1 MAEKATAKE
10 ALEKLKNKL
19 ECTICLTDYTD
30 PKLLPCF
37 HVFCKKCLEPLVI
50 QDHDGLSLQC
60 PICRHSTKLPPKGV
74 AGLQSDFHVEHL
86 FEIRDAFEKAKQ
98 PQKTRCEKCE
108 GDNATGFCRDCAEF
122 ICDACTTVHRKWKQF
137 KSHEIISL
145 EEVQTEAT
153 NLVRPKKQV
162 SYCPRHPESILKIFC
177 ETCSELICVDC
188 TIGLHPR
195 PEHCYNL
202 VSVTFPKHKDEI
214 LASLQP
220 VKQQL
225 STVIKALHS
234 SEERVREIEEQ
245 KTTIEAA
252 VHKEINLL
260 QQLLEQRR
268 TELISKLDRHLTQ
281 LKLKTLATQRDQVEL
296 VQVKLSSCLDYVEGG
311 LKTGTE
317 GEVLAMKA
325 PVLKRIK
332 QITADFKPATLQPE
346 EEANLEL
353 KASNKQDLQQACKE
367 FGDIKIP
374 EVSPENSYA
383 KGENLER
390 GTVGEEAVVMVT
402 TMSVTNREYTHQTNL
417 TAELV
422 HCKSKSTLQCDVQ
435 EHEKSQYKITYHP
448 MKRGKHRLNIK
459 INGREL
465 QGSPFI
471 IAVTSSP
478 QSLGRPGRVIGNLKT
493 PYSVTT
499 NSQNQ
504 IIVTEYS
511 SNCVSVFSPVGEKIH
526 SFGSEGTN
534 DGQFQYP
541 RGVTV
546 DNVGNIYV
554 VDKNNHRIHKFSTD
568 GKFIQSVGTLGP
580 GQLQFYHP
588 LGVSFNP
595 NNQKLYVCDHGNHR
609 VQVVN
614 TDLTYHSTI
623 GRKGTG
629 NGEFQNTVDIAFNS
643 NGDIYVTD
651 YFNHRVQIF
660 NQDGIFLR
668 TLRNKQQGQT
678 LEYPFGIAVDSSDTV
693 YVSERYRGCI
703 SVFTAEGE
711 YLTTFGG
718 KGEAE
723 GLFNCPY
730 GLHIDKNDSLLVCD
744 SDNGRIQLF

>member
-37 HVFCKKCLEPLVI
+37 HVFCKKCLESLVI
-50 QDHDGLSLQC
+50 QDHDSLSLQC
-60 PICRHSTKLPPKGV
+60 PSCRHSTKLPPKGV

-108 GDNATGFCRDCAEF
+108 DDNATGFCRDCGEF

-153 NLVRPKKQV
+153 NLVLPKKQV
-162 SYCPRHPESILKIFC
+162 SYCPRHPKKKLKIFC
-177 ETCSELICVDC
+177 ETCSELICNDC
-188 TIGLHPR
+188 TVGLHPR

-202 VSVTFPKHKDEI
+202 VSDIFTKHKDEI
-214 LASLQP
+214 VASLQP

-225 STVIKALHS
+225 STVTKALHS
-234 SEERVREIEEQ
+234 LEESVREIEEQ
-245 KTTIEAA
+245 KMTIEAA

-268 TELISKLDRHLTQ
+268 TELISKLDHLTQ

-311 LKTGTE
+311 MKTGTE
-317 GEVLAMKA
+317 GEVLAMKV
-325 PVLKRIK
+325 PVLKRIE

-353 KASNKQDLQQACKE
+353 IANTKQDLQQASKE

-374 EVSPENSYA
+374 EVSPENSYTR
-383 KGENLER
+383 GEGLVR
-390 GTVGEEAVVMVT
+390 ATVGEQAVAMVT

-422 HCKSKSTLQCDVQ
+422 HCKSKSPIQCVIQ
-435 EHEKSQYKITYHP
+435 NQRNSQYKITYQP
-448 MKRGKHRLNIK
+448 TKRGKHQLNIK
-459 INGREL
+459 INGREI

-478 QSLGRPGRVIGNLKT
+478 QSLGRPVRVIGNLQN
-493 PYSVTT
+493 PYFVTT

-504 IIVTEYS
+504 VIVTEANS
-511 SNCVSVFSPVGEKIH
+511 KCVSVFSPEGEKFH
-526 SFGSEGTN
+526 SFGSDGTN
-534 DGQFQYP
+534 DGQFQFP
-541 RGVTV
+541 TGVTV
-546 DNVGNIYV
+546 DNVGNFYV
-554 VDKNNHRIHKFSTD
+554 VDNINHHIYKFSSD
-568 GKFIQSVGTLGP
+568 GKFIQSVGTQGN
-580 GQLQFYHP
+580 GQLQFYCP
-588 LGVSFNP
+588 MGVSFNP
-595 NNQKLYVCDHGNHR
+595 NNQKLYVCDQNNHR
-609 VQVVN
+609 VQVLD

-629 NGEFQNTVDIAFNS
+629 NGEFQYTQDIAFNS
-643 NGDIYVTD
+643 NGDMYITD
-651 YFNHRVQIF
+651 YHNHRVQIF

-678 LEYPFGIAVDSSDTV
+678 LQYPVGIAVDSSDTV
-693 YVSERYRGCI
+693 YVSERSRGCI

-723 GLFNCPY
+723 GQFKFPH

-744 SDNGRIQLF
+744 RNNGRIQFF

>member
-1 MAEKATAKE
+1 M
-10 ALEKLKNKL
+10 
-19 ECTICLTDYTD
+19 
-30 PKLLPCF
+30 
-37 HVFCKKCLEPLVI
+37 
-50 QDHDGLSLQC
+50 
-60 PICRHSTKLPPKGV
+60 
-74 AGLQSDFHVEHL
+74 SD
-86 FEIRDAFEKAKQ
+86 
-98 PQKTRCEKCE
+98 
-108 GDNATGFCRDCAEF
+108 
-122 ICDACTTVHRKWKQF
+122 
-137 KSHEIISL
+137 
-145 EEVQTEAT
+145 
-153 NLVRPKKQV
+153 
-162 SYCPRHPESILKIFC
+162 IF
-177 ETCSELICVDC
+177 T
-188 TIGLHPR
+188 
-195 PEHCYNL
+195 
-202 VSVTFPKHKDEI
+202 KHKDEI
-214 LASLQP
+214 VASLQP

-225 STVIKALHS
+225 STVTKALHS
-234 SEERVREIEEQ
+234 FEESVREIEEQ
-245 KTTIEAA
+245 KMTIEAA

-268 TELISKLDRHLTQ
+268 TELISKLDHLTQ

-311 LKTGTE
+311 MKTGTE

-367 FGDIKIP
+367 FGDIP
-374 EVSPENSYA
+374 EIIAYA

-478 QSLGRPGRVIGNLKT
+478 QSLGRPGRVIGN
-493 PYSVTT
+493 PYFVTT

-504 IIVTEYS
+504 IIVTENIS
-511 SNCVSVFSPVGEKIH
+511 HCVSVFSPEGEKIH

-534 DGQFQYP
+534 DGQFQVP
-541 RGVTV
+541 TGVTV

-554 VDKNNHRIHKFSTD
+554 VDNNNHHIHKFTPN
-568 GKFIQSVGTLGP
+568 GKFIQSVGICGT
-580 GQLQFYHP
+580 GQLQFNYP
-588 LGVSFNP
+588 MGVSFNP
-595 NNQKLYVCDHGNHR
+595 NNQKLYVCDQGNHR

-614 TDLTYHSTI
+614 TDLTFHSTI

-629 NGEFQNTVDIAFNS
+629 NGEFQNTVDIAFNN
-643 NGDIYVTD
+643 NGDIYITD
-651 YFNHRVQIF
+651 CHNHRVQVF
-660 NQDGIFLR
+660 NQDGIFLP

-678 LEYPFGIAVDSSDTV
+678 IQYPVGIAVDSSSTV
-693 YVSERYRGCI
+693 YVSERDRDYI

-711 YLTTFGG
+711 YLTMFGG
-718 KGEAE
+718 RGKAE
-723 GLFNCPY
+723 GQFKFTY

-744 SDNGRIQLF
+744 RNNDRIQIF

>member
-19 ECTICLTDYTD
+19 KCTICLTDYTD

-74 AGLQSDFHVEHL
+74 AALQSDFHVEHL
-86 FEIRDAFEKAKQ
+86 FEIRDAFEEAKQ
-98 PQKTRCEKCE
+98 PQTTRCEKCE
-108 GDNATGFCRDCAEF
+108 DDNTTGFCRDCGEF
-122 ICDACTTVHRKWKQF
+122 ICDACTTLHRKWKQF

-177 ETCSELICVDC
+177 ETCSELICIDC
-188 TIGLHPR
+188 TIKLHQG
-195 PEHCYNL
+195 HNYDL
-202 VSVTFPKHKDEI
+202 VADTFSKHKDEI
-214 LASLQP
+214 VASLQP
-220 VKQQL
+220 VKQQF
-225 STVIKALHS
+225 STVTKALHTF
-234 SEERVREIEEQ
+234 EERVREIEEQ
-245 KTTIEAA
+245 KTTTEAA

-268 TELISKLDRHLTQ
+268 AELISKLDHLTQ
-281 LKLKTLATQRDQVEL
+281 MKLKTLATQRDQVEL
-296 VQVKLSSCLDYVEGG
+296 VQVKLSSCLDYVDGG
-311 LKTGTE
+311 LKIGTE
-317 GEVLAMKA
+317 GEVLATKA
-325 PVLKRIK
+325 LVLKRIK

-346 EEANLEL
+346 EGADLEL
-353 KASNKQDLQQACKE
+353 IANTKQDLQQACKE

-374 EVSPENSYA
+374 EVSPENSYTR
-383 KGENLER
+383 GEGLVR
-390 GTVGEEAVVMVT
+390 ATVGEQAVAMVT
-402 TMSVTNREYTHQTNL
+402 TMSVTNIHQTNL

-422 HCKSKSTLQCDVQ
+422 HCKSKDTLHTDIQMQ
-435 EHEKSQYKITYHP
+435 QKITYQP
-448 MKRGKHRLNIK
+448 TKRGNHQLNIK
-459 INGREL
+459 INGREI
-465 QGSPFI
+465 QDSPFI

-478 QSLGRPGRVIGNLKT
+478 QSLGRPVRVIGNLQM
-493 PYSVTT
+493 PWFVTT
-499 NSQNQ
+499 NNQNQ
-504 IIVTEYS
+504 IIVTESS
-511 SNCVSVFSPVGEKIH
+511 SNCVSVFSPEGEKIH

-534 DGQFQYP
+534 DGRFQVP
-541 RGVTV
+541 TGVTV

-554 VDKNNHRIHKFSTD
+554 VDNNNHRIHKFTPNR
-568 GKFIQSVGTLGP
+568 KFIQSVGTCGT
-580 GQLQFYHP
+580 GQLEFNYP

-595 NNQKLYVCDHGNHR
+595 NNQKFYVCDQSNHR

-614 TDLTYHSTI
+614 TDLTFHSTI

-629 NGEFQNTVDIAFNS
+629 NGEFKYTVDIAFNS

-651 YFNHRVQIF
+651 YHNHRVQIF

-678 LEYPFGIAVDSSDTV
+678 LEYPFGIAMDSSDTV
-693 YVSERYRGCI
+693 YVSERNRGCI

-711 YLTTFGG
+711 YLTTFGSEG
-718 KGEAE
+718 KAE
-723 GLFNCPY
+723 GQFDCPY
-730 GLHIDKNDSLLVCD
+730 GLHIDKNDSLFVCD
-744 SDNGRIQLF
+744 FNNGRIQIF

>member
-19 ECTICLTDYTD
+19 KCTICLTDYTD

-74 AGLQSDFHVEHL
+74 AALQSDFHVEHL

-98 PQKTRCEKCE
+98 PQTTRCEKCE
-108 GDNATGFCRDCAEF
+108 DDNTTGFCRDCGEF
-122 ICDACTTVHRKWKQF
+122 ICDACTTLHRKWKQF

-177 ETCSELICVDC
+177 ETCSELICIDC
-188 TIGLHPR
+188 TIKLHKG
-195 PEHCYNL
+195 HNYDL
-202 VSVTFPKHKDEI
+202 VADTFSKHKDEI
-214 LASLQP
+214 VASLQP
-220 VKQQL
+220 VKQQF
-225 STVIKALHS
+225 STVTKALHTF
-234 SEERVREIEEQ
+234 EERVREIEEQ
-245 KTTIEAA
+245 KTTTEAA

-268 TELISKLDRHLTQ
+268 AELINKLDHLTQ

-296 VQVKLSSCLDYVEGG
+296 VQVKLSSCLDYVDGG

-317 GEVLAMKA
+317 GEVLAMKT

-332 QITADFKPATLQPE
+332 QITADFKPSTLQPE
-346 EEANLEL
+346 EGADLEL
-353 KASNKQDLQQACKE
+353 IANTKQDLQQACKE

-374 EVSPENSYA
+374 EVSPENSYTR
-383 KGENLER
+383 GEGLVR
-390 GTVGEEAVVMVT
+390 ATVGEQAVAMVT
-402 TMSVTNREYTHQTNL
+402 TMSVTNIHQTNL

-422 HCKSKSTLQCDVQ
+422 HCKSKDTLHTDIQMQ
-435 EHEKSQYKITYHP
+435 QKITYQP
-448 MKRGKHRLNIK
+448 TKRGKHQLNIK
-459 INGREL
+459 INGREI

-478 QSLGRPGRVIGNLKT
+478 QSLGRPVRVIGNLQM
-493 PYSVTT
+493 PWFVTT
-499 NSQNQ
+499 NNQNQ
-504 IIVTEYS
+504 IIVTESS
-511 SNCVSVFSPVGEKIH
+511 SNCVSVFSPEGEKIH

-534 DGQFQYP
+534 DGRFQVP
-541 RGVTV
+541 TGVTV

-554 VDKNNHRIHKFSTD
+554 VDNNNHRIHKFTPNR
-568 GKFIQSVGTLGP
+568 KFIQSVGTCGT
-580 GQLQFYHP
+580 GQLQFNYP
-588 LGVSFNP
+588 LGISFNP
-595 NNQKLYVCDHGNHR
+595 NNQKFYVCDQSNHR

-614 TDLTYHSTI
+614 TDLTIHSTI
-623 GRKGTG
+623 GREGKR
-629 NGEFQNTVDIAFNS
+629 NGEFKYTVDIAFNS

-651 YFNHRVQIF
+651 YHNHRVQIF
-660 NQDGIFLR
+660 NQD
-668 TLRNKQQGQT
+668 
-678 LEYPFGIAVDSSDTV
+678 
-693 YVSERYRGCI
+693 
-703 SVFTAEGE
+703 
-711 YLTTFGG
+711 
-718 KGEAE
+718 
-723 GLFNCPY
+723 
-730 GLHIDKNDSLLVCD
+730 
-744 SDNGRIQLF
+744 

>member
-37 HVFCKKCLEPLVI
+37 HIFCKKCLEPLVI

-98 PQKTRCEKCE
+98 PEKTRCEKCE

-153 NLVRPKKQV
+153 DLVLPKKQV
-162 SYCPRHPESILKIFC
+162 SYCPRHPESILKVFC
-177 ETCSELICVDC
+177 ETCSELICIDC

-202 VSVTFPKHKDEI
+202 VSDIFPKHKDEI

-234 SEERVREIEEQ
+234 LEERVREIQEQ

-268 TELISKLDRHLTQ
+268 TELISKLDHLTQ

-332 QITADFKPATLQPE
+332 QITADFKLAALQPE

-367 FGDIKIP
+367 FGDIP
-374 EVSPENSYA
+374 EIIVYA

-478 QSLGRPGRVIGNLKT
+478 QSLGRPGRVIGN
-493 PYSVTT
+493 PYFVTT

-504 IIVTEYS
+504 IIVTENIS
-511 SNCVSVFSPVGEKIH
+511 HCVSVFSPEGEKIH

-534 DGQFQYP
+534 DGQFQFP
-541 RGVTV
+541 SGVTV

-554 VDKNNHRIHKFSTD
+554 VDKNNHRIKKFTPD
-568 GKFIQSVGTLGP
+568 GKFIQSVGTRGS
-580 GQLQFYHP
+580 GQLQFNHP
-588 LGVSFNP
+588 MGVSFNP
-595 NNQKLYVCDHGNHR
+595 NDQKLYVCDHGNDR
-609 VQVVN
+609 LQVVN
-614 TDLTYHSTI
+614 TDMTYHSTI

-629 NGEFQNTVDIAFNS
+629 NGEFQSTVDTALNS

-651 YFNHRVQIF
+651 FNNDRVQVF
-660 NQDGIFLR
+660 TQDGIFLR

-678 LEYPFGIAVDSSDTV
+678 LHHPFGIAMDSSDTV
-693 YVSERYRGCI
+693 YVSEWDTGCI

-711 YLTTFGG
+711 FLTTFGVEG
-718 KGEAE
+718 KAE
-723 GLFNCPY
+723 GQFKFPF

-744 SDNGRIQLF
+744 RNNGRIQIF

>member
-1 MAEKATAKE
+1 MAEKATAKQ
-10 ALEKLKNKL
+10 ALERLQNKL

-37 HVFCKKCLEPLVI
+37 HIFCKKCLEPLVI

-98 PQKTRCEKCE
+98 PQKTKCEKCE
-108 GDNATGFCRDCAEF
+108 DDNATGFCRDCGEF

-177 ETCSELICVDC
+177 ETCSELICIDC
-188 TIGLHPR
+188 TIKLHQG
-195 PEHCYNL
+195 HNYDL
-202 VSVTFPKHKDEI
+202 VADTFSKHKNEI
-214 LASLQP
+214 VARLQP
-220 VKQQL
+220 VKQQF
-225 STVIKALHS
+225 STVTKALHTF
-234 SEERVREIEEQ
+234 EERVREIEEQ
-245 KTTIEAA
+245 KMTTEAA

-268 TELISKLDRHLTQ
+268 TELISKLDHLTQ

-296 VQVKLSSCLDYVEGG
+296 VQVKLSSCLDYVDGG

-317 GEVLAMKA
+317 GEVLAMKT

-332 QITADFKPATLQPE
+332 QITADFKPSTLQPE
-346 EEANLEL
+346 EGADLEL
-353 KASNKQDLQQACKE
+353 IANTKQDLQQACKE

-374 EVSPENSYA
+374 EVSPENSYTR
-383 KGENLER
+383 GEGLVR
-390 GTVGEEAVVMVT
+390 ARVGEQAVAMVT
-402 TMSVTNREYTHQTNL
+402 TMSVTNIHQTNL

-422 HCKSKSTLQCDVQ
+422 HCKSKDTLHTDIQMQ
-435 EHEKSQYKITYHP
+435 QKITYQP
-448 MKRGKHRLNIK
+448 TKRGKHQLNIK
-459 INGREL
+459 INGREI
-465 QGSPFI
+465 QGSPFM

-478 QSLGRPGRVIGNLKT
+478 QSLGRPVTVIGNLQK
-493 PYSVTT
+493 PWFVTI
-499 NSQNQ
+499 NNQNQ
-504 IIVTEYS
+504 IIVTEAS
-511 SNCVSVFSPVGEKIH
+511 SNCVSVFSPEREKNH

-534 DGQFQYP
+534 DGHFQLP
-541 RGVTV
+541 SGVTV

-554 VDKNNHRIHKFSTD
+554 VDYNNHRVHKFTPD
-568 GKFIQSVGTLGP
+568 GKFIQSVGRRGSR
-580 GQLQFYHP
+580 QLQFNNP

-595 NNQKLYVCDHGNHR
+595 NNQKLYVCDQLNHR

-629 NGEFQNTVDIAFNS
+629 NGEFQYTVDIAFNS

-651 YFNHRVQIF
+651 FNNHRVQIF

-678 LEYPFGIAVDSSDTV
+678 LQNPFGIAVDSSDTV
-693 YVSERYRGCI
+693 YVSEENRGCI

-718 KGEAE
+718 EGKAE
-723 GLFNCPY
+723 GQFDCPR

-744 SDNGRIQLF
+744 RNNGRIQFF

>member
-1 MAEKATAKE
+1 M
-10 ALEKLKNKL
+10 
-19 ECTICLTDYTD
+19 
-30 PKLLPCF
+30 
-37 HVFCKKCLEPLVI
+37 I

-98 PQKTRCEKCE
+98 PQKTKCEKCE
-108 GDNATGFCRDCAEF
+108 DDNATGFCRDCGEF

-177 ETCSELICVDC
+177 ETCSELICIDC
-188 TIGLHPR
+188 TIKLHQG
-195 PEHCYNL
+195 HNYDL
-202 VSVTFPKHKDEI
+202 VADTFSKHKDEI
-214 LASLQP
+214 VASLQP
-220 VKQQL
+220 VKQQF
-225 STVIKALHS
+225 STVITALHTF
-234 SEERVREIEEQ
+234 EERVREIEEQ

-268 TELISKLDRHLTQ
+268 TELISKLDHLTQ

-296 VQVKLSSCLDYVEGG
+296 VQVKLSSCLDYVDGG

-346 EEANLEL
+346 EGADLGLIAN
-353 KASNKQDLQQACKE
+353 NKQDLQQACKE

-374 EVSPENSYA
+374 EVSPENSYTR
-383 KGENLER
+383 GEGLVR
-390 GTVGEEAVVMVT
+390 ATVGEQAVAMFT
-402 TMSVTNREYTHQTNL
+402 TMSDTNREYIHQTNL

-422 HCKSKSTLQCDVQ
+422 HCKSKDTLHTDIQMQ
-435 EHEKSQYKITYHP
+435 QNSQYKITYQP
-448 MKRGKHRLNIK
+448 TKRGKHQLNIK
-459 INGREL
+459 INGREI

-478 QSLGRPGRVIGNLKT
+478 QSLGQPVTVIENLHK
-493 PYSVTT
+493 PWFVTT

-504 IIVTEYS
+504 IIVTEAG
-511 SNCVSVFSPVGEKIH
+511 SNCVSMFSPEREKIH
-526 SFGSEGTN
+526 SFGSRGTI
-534 DGQFQYP
+534 DGQFQVP
-541 RGVTV
+541 SGVTI

-554 VDKNNHRIHKFSTD
+554 VEYNNNRIHKFSSD
-568 GKFIQSVGTLGP
+568 GKFIQSVGTKGS
-580 GQLQFYHP
+580 GQLQFYYP

-595 NNQKLYVCDHGNHR
+595 NNQKLYVCDQLNHR
-609 VQVVN
+609 LQVLN
-614 TDLTYHSTI
+614 TDLTFHSTI

-629 NGEFQNTVDIAFNS
+629 NGEFQYTQDIAFNS
-643 NGDIYVTD
+643 NGDIYATD
-651 YFNHRVQIF
+651 YHNHRVQIF

-678 LEYPFGIAVDSSDTV
+678 LENPFGIAVDSSDTV
-693 YVSERYRGCI
+693 YVGERSRGCI
-703 SVFTAEGE
+703 SIFTAEGE
-711 YLTTFGG
+711 YFTTFGG
-718 KGEAE
+718 EGEQE
-723 GLFNCPY
+723 GQFDSPF

-744 SDNGRIQLF
+744 SDNGRIQIF

>member
-1 MAEKATAKE
+1 M
-10 ALEKLKNKL
+10 
-19 ECTICLTDYTD
+19 
-30 PKLLPCF
+30 
-37 HVFCKKCLEPLVI
+37 
-50 QDHDGLSLQC
+50 
-60 PICRHSTKLPPKGV
+60 

-98 PQKTRCEKCE
+98 PQKTKCEKCE
-108 GDNATGFCRDCAEF
+108 DDNATGFCRDCGEF

-177 ETCSELICVDC
+177 ETCSELICIDC
-188 TIGLHPR
+188 TIKLHQG
-195 PEHCYNL
+195 HNYDL
-202 VSVTFPKHKDEI
+202 VADTFSKHKDEI
-214 LASLQP
+214 VASLQP
-220 VKQQL
+220 VKQQF
-225 STVIKALHS
+225 STVITALHTF
-234 SEERVREIEEQ
+234 EERVREIEEQ

-268 TELISKLDRHLTQ
+268 TELISKLDHLTQ

-296 VQVKLSSCLDYVEGG
+296 VQVKLSSCLDYVDGG

-346 EEANLEL
+346 EGADLGLIAN
-353 KASNKQDLQQACKE
+353 NKQDLQQACKE

-374 EVSPENSYA
+374 EVSPENSYTR
-383 KGENLER
+383 GEGLVR
-390 GTVGEEAVVMVT
+390 ATVGEQAVAMFT
-402 TMSVTNREYTHQTNL
+402 TMSDTNREYIHQTNL

-422 HCKSKSTLQCDVQ
+422 HCKSKDTLHTDIQMQ
-435 EHEKSQYKITYHP
+435 QNSQYKITYQP
-448 MKRGKHRLNIK
+448 TKRGKHQLNIK
-459 INGREL
+459 INGREI

-478 QSLGRPGRVIGNLKT
+478 QSLGQPVTVIENLHK
-493 PYSVTT
+493 PWFVTT

-504 IIVTEYS
+504 IIVTEAG
-511 SNCVSVFSPVGEKIH
+511 SNCVSMFSPEREKIH
-526 SFGSEGTN
+526 SFGSRGTI
-534 DGQFQYP
+534 DGQFQVP
-541 RGVTV
+541 SGVTI

-554 VDKNNHRIHKFSTD
+554 VEYNNNRIHKFSSD
-568 GKFIQSVGTLGP
+568 GKFIQSVGTKGS
-580 GQLQFYHP
+580 GQLQFYYP

-595 NNQKLYVCDHGNHR
+595 NNQKLYVCDQLNHR
-609 VQVVN
+609 LQVLN
-614 TDLTYHSTI
+614 TDLTFHSTI

-629 NGEFQNTVDIAFNS
+629 NGEFQYTQDIAFNS
-643 NGDIYVTD
+643 NGDIYATD
-651 YFNHRVQIF
+651 YHNHRVQIF

-678 LEYPFGIAVDSSDTV
+678 LENPFGIAVDSSDTV
-693 YVSERYRGCI
+693 YVGERSRGCI
-703 SVFTAEGE
+703 SIFTAEGE
-711 YLTTFGG
+711 YFTTFGG
-718 KGEAE
+718 EGEQE
-723 GLFNCPY
+723 GQFDSPF

-744 SDNGRIQLF
+744 SDNGRIQIF

>member
-19 ECTICLTDYTD
+19 ECTICLTDYID

-74 AGLQSDFHVEHL
+74 AGLQSDFHVQHL

-108 GDNATGFCRDCAEF
+108 DDNTTGFCRDCGEF
-122 ICDACTTVHRKWKQF
+122 ICDACTTLHRKWKQF

-153 NLVRPKKQV
+153 NLVQPKKQV

-177 ETCSELICVDC
+177 ETCSELICIDC
-188 TIGLHPR
+188 TIKLHQG
-195 PEHCYNL
+195 HNYDL
-202 VSVTFPKHKDEI
+202 VADTFSKHKDEI
-214 LASLQP
+214 VASLQP
-220 VKQQL
+220 VKQQF
-225 STVIKALHS
+225 STVTTALHTF
-234 SEERVREIEEQ
+234 EERVREIEKQ
-245 KTTIEAA
+245 KTTTEAA

-268 TELISKLDRHLTQ
+268 AELISKLDHLTQ
-281 LKLKTLATQRDQVEL
+281 MKLKTLATQRDQVEL
-296 VQVKLSSCLDYVEGG
+296 VQVKLSSCLDYVDGG
-311 LKTGTE
+311 LKIGTE

-325 PVLKRIK
+325 LVLKRIK

-346 EEANLEL
+346 EGADLEL
-353 KASNKQDLQQACKE
+353 IANTKQDLQQACKE

-374 EVSPENSYA
+374 EVSPENSYTR
-383 KGENLER
+383 GEGLVR
-390 GTVGEEAVVMVT
+390 ATVGEQAVAMVT
-402 TMSVTNREYTHQTNL
+402 TMSVTNREYIHQTNL
-417 TAELV
+417 TAEVV
-422 HCKSKSTLQCDVQ
+422 HCKSKSPIQCVIQ
-435 EHEKSQYKITYHP
+435 NQQNSQYKITYQP
-448 MKRGKHRLNIK
+448 TKRGKHQLNIK
-459 INGREL
+459 INGRKV

-478 QSLGRPGRVIGNLKT
+478 QSLGQPVRVIGNLKT
-493 PYSVTT
+493 PWSVTT

-504 IIVTEYS
+504 IIVTEAG
-511 SNCVSVFSPVGEKIH
+511 SNCVSVFSPKGKKIQ

-534 DGQFQYP
+534 DGQFQHP
-541 RGVTV
+541 SCVTV

-554 VDKNNHRIHKFSTD
+554 VDYNNHCIHKFKPD
-568 GKFIQSVGTLGP
+568 GKFIQSVGTQGT
-580 GQLQFYHP
+580 GQLQFYYP
-588 LGVSFNP
+588 LGVSFNS
-595 NNQKLYVCDHGNHR
+595 NNQKLYVCDQNNHR
-609 VQVVN
+609 VQVLD
-614 TDLTYHSTI
+614 TDLTYHSII

-629 NGEFQNTVDIAFNS
+629 NGEFQYTVDIAFNS

-651 YFNHRVQIF
+651 FNNYRVQVF

-668 TLRNKQQGQT
+668 TLRNKQQGET
-678 LEYPFGIAVDSSDTV
+678 LHYPNGIAVDSSDTV
-693 YVSERYRGCI
+693 YVGESDRGCI

-718 KGEAE
+718 EGEAE
-723 GLFNCPY
+723 GQFDWPH

-744 SDNGRIQLF
+744 RNNGRIQIF

>member
-37 HVFCKKCLEPLVI
+37 HVFCKNCLEPLVI

-60 PICRHSTKLPPKGV
+60 PICHHSTKLPPKGV
-74 AGLQSDFHVEHL
+74 VGLQSDFHVEHL
-86 FEIRDAFEKAKQ
+86 FEIRDAFEKAIQ

-108 GDNATGFCRDCAEF
+108 DDNATGFCRDCGEF
-122 ICDACTTVHRKWKQF
+122 VCDACTTVHRKWKQF

-177 ETCSELICVDC
+177 ETCSELICIDC
-188 TIGLHPR
+188 TIKLHQG
-195 PEHCYNL
+195 HNYDL
-202 VSVTFPKHKDEI
+202 VADTFSKHKDEI
-214 LASLQP
+214 VASLQP
-220 VKQQL
+220 VKQQF
-225 STVIKALHS
+225 STVTKALRTF
-234 SEERVREIEEQ
+234 EERVREIEEQ
-245 KTTIEAA
+245 KTTTEAA

-268 TELISKLDRHLTQ
+268 AELINKLDHLTQ

-296 VQVKLSSCLDYVEGG
+296 VQVKLSSCLDYVDGG

-332 QITADFKPATLQPE
+332 QITADFKPSTLQPE
-346 EEANLEL
+346 EGADLEL
-353 KASNKQDLQQACKE
+353 IANTKQDLQQACKE
-367 FGDIKIP
+367 FGDIKIT
-374 EVSPENSYA
+374 EVSPENSYTR
-383 KGENLER
+383 GEGLVR
-390 GTVGEEAVVMVT
+390 ATVGEQAVAMVS
-402 TMSVTNREYTHQTNL
+402 TMSVTNREYIHQTNL

-422 HCKSKSTLQCDVQ
+422 YCKSKSPILCVIQNQ
-435 EHEKSQYKITYHP
+435 QNSQYKITYQP
-448 MKRGKHRLNIK
+448 TKRGKHQLNIK
-459 INGREL
+459 INGREI

-471 IAVTSSP
+471 VAVTSSP
-478 QSLGRPGRVIGNLKT
+478 QSLGQPVKVIGNLQK
-493 PYSVTT
+493 PHFVTT

-504 IIVTEYS
+504 IIVTEAGSKY
-511 SNCVSVFSPVGEKIH
+511 VSVFSPEGKKIQ

-534 DGQFQYP
+534 DGQFQFP
-541 RGVTV
+541 GGVTV
-546 DNVGNIYV
+546 DNVDNIYV
-554 VDKNNHRIHKFSTD
+554 VDKSNNRIQKFSSD
-568 GKFIQSVGTLGP
+568 GKFNQSVGTQGS
-580 GQLQFYHP
+580 GQLQFYYP
-588 LGVSFNP
+588 MGVSFNP
-595 NNQKLYVCDHGNHR
+595 NNQKLYVCDQWNHR

-629 NGEFQNTVDIAFNS
+629 NGEFQHTQDIAFNS

-651 YFNHRVQIF
+651 CNNHRVQIF
-660 NQDGIFLR
+660 KQDGIFLR

-678 LEYPFGIAVDSSDTV
+678 LQYPFGIAVDSSDTV
-693 YVSERYRGCI
+693 YVSEQFKGCI

-718 KGEAE
+718 E
-723 GLFNCPY
+723 GKKEGQFKLPF
-730 GLHIDKNDSLLVCD
+730 GLHINKNDSLLVCD
-744 SDNGRIQLF
+744 INNGRIQIF

>member
-10 ALEKLKNKL
+10 ALGKLKNKL

-50 QDHDGLSLQC
+50 QDHAGLSLQC

-86 FEIRDAFEKAKQ
+86 FEIRDFFEKAKQ

-108 GDNATGFCRDCAEF
+108 DDNATGFCRDCGEF

-137 KSHEIISL
+137 KRHEIISL

-153 NLVRPKKQV
+153 NLVLPKKQV

-177 ETCSELICVDC
+177 ETCSELIC
-188 TIGLHPR
+188 IGLHPR

-202 VSVTFPKHKDEI
+202 VSHIFTKHKDEI
-214 LASLQP
+214 VASLQP

-225 STVIKALHS
+225 STVTKAF
-234 SEERVREIEEQ
+234 EERVRGIEEQ
-245 KTTIEAA
+245 KMTIEVA

-268 TELISKLDRHLTQ
+268 TELISKLDHLTQ
-281 LKLKTLATQRDQVEL
+281 LKLKTLATQRDQVEP
-296 VQVKLSSCLDYVEGG
+296 VHVKLSSCLDYIEGG

-367 FGDIKIP
+367 FGDIP
-374 EVSPENSYA
+374 EIIAYA
-383 KGENLER
+383 KGESLER

-422 HCKSKSTLQCDVQ
+422 HCKSKDTVRTDIQMQ
-435 EHEKSQYKITYHP
+435 QNSQYKITYQP
-448 MKRGKHRLNIK
+448 TKRGKHQLNIK
-459 INGREL
+459 INGREI

-471 IAVTSSP
+471 IAVISLP
-478 QSLGRPGRVIGNLKT
+478 QSLGQPVRVIGNLKM
-493 PYSVTT
+493 PYFVTT
-499 NSQNQ
+499 NGQNQ
-504 IIVTEYS
+504 IIVTEAG
-511 SNCVSVFSPVGEKIH
+511 SNCVSVFSPDGEKIH

-534 DGQFQYP
+534 DGQFQFP
-541 RGVTV
+541 IGVTV

-554 VDKNNHRIHKFSTD
+554 VDKNNHRIQKFTPD
-568 GKFIQSVGTLGP
+568 GKFIQSVGTPGS
-580 GQLQFYHP
+580 GQLQFNYP

-595 NNQKLYVCDHGNHR
+595 NNQKLYVCDQLNHR
-609 VQVVN
+609 VQVLN
-614 TDLTYHSTI
+614 TDLTFHSTI

-629 NGEFQNTVDIAFNS
+629 NDEFKYTIDIAFNS

-651 YFNHRVQIF
+651 FDNLRVHIF

-668 TLRNKQQGQT
+668 TLRNKQQGQI
-678 LEYPFGIAVDSSDTV
+678 LHYPNSIAVDSSDTV
-693 YVSERYRGCI
+693 YVGERDRGCS

-711 YLTTFGG
+711 YLTFGG
-718 KGEAE
+718 RGEAE
-723 GLFNCPY
+723 GQFKFPY

-744 SDNGRIQLF
+744 RNNGRIQIF

>member
-74 AGLQSDFHVEHL
+74 AALQSDFHVEHM

-108 GDNATGFCRDCAEF
+108 DDNTTGFCRDCGEF

-177 ETCSELICVDC
+177 ETCSELICIDC

-202 VSVTFPKHKDEI
+202 VSDIFPKHKEEI
-214 LASLQP
+214 VASLQP

-225 STVIKALHS
+225 STVTKALHTF
-234 SEERVREIEEQ
+234 EERVREIEEQ
-245 KTTIEAA
+245 KTITEAA

-268 TELISKLDRHLTQ
+268 AELISKLDHLTQ
-281 LKLKTLATQRDQVEL
+281 LKLKTLTTQRDQVEL
-296 VQVKLSSCLDYVEGG
+296 VQVKLSSCLDYVDGG

-317 GEVLAMKA
+317 GEVLAMKT

-346 EEANLEL
+346 EEADLEL
-353 KASNKQDLQQACKE
+353 IANNKQDLQQACKE

-374 EVSPENSYA
+374 EVSPENSYTR
-383 KGENLER
+383 GEGLVLA
-390 GTVGEEAVVMVT
+390 TVGEQAVAMVT
-402 TMSVTNREYTHQTNL
+402 TMSVTNREYIHQTNL

-422 HCKSKSTLQCDVQ
+422 HCKSKDTLHTDIQMQ
-435 EHEKSQYKITYHP
+435 QNSQYKITYQP
-448 MKRGKHRLNIK
+448 TKRGKHQLNIK
-459 INGREL
+459 INGREI

-478 QSLGRPGRVIGNLKT
+478 QSLERPVRVIGNLKT
-493 PYSVTT
+493 PCFVTT

-504 IIVTEYS
+504 IIVTEAG
-511 SNCVSVFSPVGEKIH
+511 SNCVSVFSPEGEKIH

-534 DGQFQYP
+534 DGQFQFP
-541 RGVTV
+541 SGVTV

-554 VDKNNHRIHKFSTD
+554 VDNNNHRIHKFSSD
-568 GKFIQSVGTLGP
+568 GKFIQSVGTLGS
-580 GQLQFYHP
+580 GQLQFKYP
-588 LGVSFNP
+588 MGVSFNP
-595 NNQKLYVCDHGNHR
+595 NNQKLYVCDQLNHR
-609 VQVVN
+609 VQFVN
-614 TDLTYHSTI
+614 TDLTFHSTI
-623 GRKGTG
+623 GRKRTG
-629 NGEFQNTVDIAFNS
+629 NGEFKATKDIAFNS
-643 NGDIYVTD
+643 NGDIYITD
-651 YFNHRVQIF
+651 CYNHRVQIF
-660 NQDGIFLR
+660 NQDEIFLR

-678 LEYPFGIAVDSSDTV
+678 LQYPVGIAVDSSDTV
-693 YVSERYRGCI
+693 YVSERHRDCI

-718 KGEAE
+718 KGKTE
-723 GLFNCPY
+723 GQFDWPH

-744 SDNGRIQLF
+744 MHNGRIQIF

>member
-74 AGLQSDFHVEHL
+74 AALQSDFHVEHL

-108 GDNATGFCRDCAEF
+108 DDNATGFCRDCGEF

-177 ETCSELICVDC
+177 ETCSELICIDC
-188 TIGLHPR
+188 TIKLHQG
-195 PEHCYNL
+195 HNYDL
-202 VSVTFPKHKDEI
+202 VADTFSKHKDEI
-214 LASLQP
+214 VASLQP
-220 VKQQL
+220 VKQQF
-225 STVIKALHS
+225 STVTTALHTF
-234 SEERVREIEEQ
+234 EERVREIEEQ
-245 KTTIEAA
+245 KTTTEAA

-268 TELISKLDRHLTQ
+268 AELISKLDHLTQ

-296 VQVKLSSCLDYVEGG
+296 VQVKLSSCLDYVERG

-346 EEANLEL
+346 EGADLEL
-353 KASNKQDLQQACKE
+353 IANNKQDLQQACKE

-374 EVSPENSYA
+374 EVSPENSYTR
-383 KGENLER
+383 GEGLVR
-390 GTVGEEAVVMVT
+390 ATVGEQAVAMVT
-402 TMSVTNREYTHQTNL
+402 TMSVTNIHQTNL

-422 HCKSKSTLQCDVQ
+422 HCKSKDTLHTDIQMQ
-435 EHEKSQYKITYHP
+435 QKITYQP
-448 MKRGKHRLNIK
+448 TKRGKHQLNIK

-478 QSLGRPGRVIGNLKT
+478 QRLGQPVRVIGNLQK
-493 PYSVTT
+493 PYFVST

-504 IIVTEYS
+504 IIVTEAG
-511 SNCVSVFSPVGEKIH
+511 SNCVSVFSPEGEKIH

-534 DGQFQYP
+534 NRQFQVP
-541 RGVTV
+541 SGVTV

-554 VDKNNHRIHKFSTD
+554 VVINNHRIQKFTPD
-568 GKFIQSVGTLGP
+568 GKFIQSVGTHGS
-580 GQLQFYHP
+580 GQLQFNYP
-588 LGVSFNP
+588 MGVSFNP
-595 NNQKLYVCDHGNHR
+595 NNQKLYVCDQRNAR
-609 VQVVN
+609 LQVVN

-623 GRKGTG
+623 SKKGTG
-629 NGEFQNTVDIAFNS
+629 NGEFQLTQDIAFNS

-651 YFNHRVQIF
+651 CYNHRVQIF

-678 LEYPFGIAVDSSDTV
+678 LQYPVSIAVDSSDTV
-693 YVSERYRGCI
+693 YVSERNRGCI

-718 KGEAE
+718 EGEAE
-723 GLFNCPY
+723 GQFDWPW

-744 SDNGRIQLF
+744 RNNGRIQIF

>member
-98 PQKTRCEKCE
+98 PQKTKCEKCE
-108 GDNATGFCRDCAEF
+108 DDNATGFCRDCGEF
-122 ICDACTTVHRKWKQF
+122 ICDACTTVHCKWKQF

-153 NLVRPKKQV
+153 NLVRPKKEV

-177 ETCSELICVDC
+177 ETCSELICIDC
-188 TIGLHPR
+188 TIKLHQG
-195 PEHCYNL
+195 HNYDL
-202 VSVTFPKHKDEI
+202 VADTFSKHKNEI
-214 LASLQP
+214 VASLQP
-220 VKQQL
+220 VKQQF
-225 STVIKALHS
+225 STVTTALHTF
-234 SEERVREIEEQ
+234 EERVREIEEQ
-245 KTTIEAA
+245 KTTTEAA

-260 QQLLEQRR
+260 QQLLEQ
-268 TELISKLDRHLTQ
+268 SKLDHLTQ
-281 LKLKTLATQRDQVEL
+281 MKLKTLATQRDQVEL
-296 VQVKLSSCLDYVEGG
+296 VQVKLSSCLDYVDGG

-325 PVLKRIK
+325 LVLKRIK

-346 EEANLEL
+346 EGADLGLIAN
-353 KASNKQDLQQACKE
+353 NKQDLQQACKE

-374 EVSPENSYA
+374 EVSPENSYTR
-383 KGENLER
+383 GEGLVR
-390 GTVGEEAVVMVT
+390 ATVGEQAVAMVT
-402 TMSVTNREYTHQTNL
+402 TMSDTNREYIHQTNL

-422 HCKSKSTLQCDVQ
+422 HCKSKDTLHTDILIQQ
-435 EHEKSQYKITYHP
+435 NSQYKITYQP
-448 MKRGKHRLNIK
+448 TKRGKHQLNIK
-459 INGREL
+459 INGREI

-478 QSLGRPGRVIGNLKT
+478 QSLERPVRVIGNLKT
-493 PYSVTT
+493 PYFVTT

-504 IIVTEYS
+504 IIVTEGG
-511 SNCVSVFSPVGEKIH
+511 SNCVSVFSPEGEKIH
-526 SFGSEGTN
+526 SFGSKGTKN
-534 DGQFQYP
+534 GQFQFCS
-541 RGVTV
+541 GVTV

-554 VDKNNHRIHKFSTD
+554 VDRNNYRIQKFTPD
-568 GKFIQSVGTLGP
+568 GKFIQSVGTEGS
-580 GQLQFYHP
+580 GQLQFNYP

-595 NNQKLYVCDHGNHR
+595 NNQKLYVCDQSNAR

-614 TDLTYHSTI
+614 TDLTFHSTI
-623 GRKGTG
+623 GSYI
-629 NGEFQNTVDIAFNS
+629 TVNIAFSS

-651 YFNHRVQIF
+651 YNNHCVQIF

-678 LEYPFGIAVDSSDTV
+678 LQYPVGIAVDSSDTV
-693 YVSERYRGCI
+693 YVSEKDRGCI

-723 GLFNCPY
+723 GQFDCTF

-744 SDNGRIQLF
+744 RNNGRIQIF